1 MKVLVTI
8 EETISQSFEVEADSI
23 NEALEI
29 AKDKYNAGEF
39 VIESGNVTNKMIQG
53 IAEGSEEGTEWVE
66 F

>member
-23 NEALEI
+23 NAALKI
-29 AKDKYNAGEF
+29 AKYKYNTGEF
-39 VIESGNVTNKMIQG
+39 VIESGNVTNKMIHG
-53 IAEGSEEGTEWVE
+53 IVEGSDEETEWIE

>member
-8 EETISQSFEVEADSI
+8 EETISESFEVEADSI

-29 AKDKYNAGEF
+29 AKHKYNTGEF

-53 IAEGSEEGTEWVE
+53 IVEGSDEETEWIE